1 MADEFSAERR
11 IKAAMALAG
20 IESTDV
26 LAERAE
32 LPWRGR
38 TLRQHIQEGKLTR
51 IHLEPIARACG
62 LPYEW
67 FTQDI
72 ARAFGHAP
80 DLPAKNSARLDRL
93 EHTVDAIL
101 HVLRAAPKPTGDA
114 NGGPSLLDLLPEGL
128 PEGWPLETQE
138 SPPDQESPRP
148 FRRPA

>member
-1 MADEFSAERR
+1 MASEFPTERR

-20 IESTDV
+20 IDSTDE

-51 IHLEPIARACG
+51 VHLEPIARACG

-67 FTQDI
+67 FTVDLH
-72 ARAFGHAP
+72 AVFGSAP
-80 DLPAKNSARLDRL
+80 ELPAENRARLDRL
-93 EHTVDAIL
+93 EATVDAIL
-101 HVLRAAPKPTGDA
+101 QVLRATPAPLEDA
-114 NGGPSLLDLLPEGL
+114 NGGPNLLDLADL
-128 PEGWPLETQE
+128 PEGWPLEPQE
-138 SPPDQESPRP
+138 SPPAQRNTRP